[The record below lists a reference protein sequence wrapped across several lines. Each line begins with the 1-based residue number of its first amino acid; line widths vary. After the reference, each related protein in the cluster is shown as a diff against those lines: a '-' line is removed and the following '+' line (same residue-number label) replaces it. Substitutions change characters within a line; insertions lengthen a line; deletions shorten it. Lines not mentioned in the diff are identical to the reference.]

1 MAISDTDSQRFIAST
16 DQDEKA
22 IIVQVEESSRPRG
35 TAPVFVSTV
44 NNDEPVVT
52 RRELWSYY
60 RP

>member
-1 MAISDTDSQRFIAST
+1 MAIPYTDSQPVIAST

-22 IIVQVEESSRPRG
+22 TAVQELSRSGG
-35 TAPVFVSTV
+35 TAPVFVSAV